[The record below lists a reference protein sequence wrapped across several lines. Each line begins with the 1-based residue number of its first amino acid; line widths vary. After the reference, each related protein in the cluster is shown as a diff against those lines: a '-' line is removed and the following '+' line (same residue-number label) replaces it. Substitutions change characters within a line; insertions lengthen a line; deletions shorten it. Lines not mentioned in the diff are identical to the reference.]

1 MTVVGRPTAAGK
13 VTVDDQTG
21 ERDETDRTLDV
32 TTPGSTTPGTAADG
46 APAVDPAPESAP
58 ETTPDRARDDSPQ
71 DVPPAEHGVVSSQ
84 VLEPLPV
91 QPRRSPAIWAVVVA
105 LVGVLVLVVTVG
117 AHAGALALSGVLAV
131 AGVCRAVTPG
141 AVVGLAVRSRTFD
154 VMFYLLLAAA
164 VAVLTQTT
172 PDI

>member
-1 MTVVGRPTAAGK
+1 M
-13 VTVDDQTG
+13 DDETG
-21 ERDETDRTLDV
+21 ERDETDRTHDV
-32 TTPGSTTPGTAADG
+32 TAPGAATPDAGTDGVPAGDPPADE
-46 APAVDPAPESAP
+46 APAARSDDPPTSAP
-58 ETTPDRARDDSPQ
+58 L
-71 DVPPAEHGVVSSQ
+71 PPSSQ
-84 VLEPLPV
+84 VLHPLPV
-91 QPRRSPAIWAVVVA
+91 QPRRSPAIWAIVVA

-154 VMFYLLLAAA
+154 VLFYLFLAAA

>member
-1 MTVVGRPTAAGK
+1 M
-13 VTVDDQTG
+13 DDETG
-21 ERDETDRTLDV
+21 ERDETDRTHDV
-32 TTPGSTTPGTAADG
+32 TTPGRATPDAGADG
-46 APAVDPAPESAP
+46 VPAGDPPVASL
-58 ETTPDRARDDSPQ
+58 
-71 DVPPAEHGVVSSQ
+71 PASSQ
-84 VLEPLPV
+84 VLHPLPV
-91 QPRRSPAIWAVVVA
+91 QPRRSPAIWAIVVA

-154 VMFYLLLAAA
+154 VLFYLFLAAA
-164 VAVLTQTT
+164 VALLTQTT

>member
-1 MTVVGRPTAAGK
+1 M
-13 VTVDDQTG
+13 DDETG
-21 ERDETDRTLDV
+21 ERDETDRTHDV
-32 TTPGSTTPGTAADG
+32 TTPGPATLDAGADG
-46 APAVDPAPESAP
+46 VPAGDPPVASL
-58 ETTPDRARDDSPQ
+58 
-71 DVPPAEHGVVSSQ
+71 PPSSQ
-84 VLEPLPV
+84 VLHPLPV
-91 QPRRSPAIWAVVVA
+91 QPRRSPAIWAIVVA

-154 VMFYLLLAAA
+154 VLFYLFLAAA

-172 PDI
+172 PDV